1 MDQSMQPPKTL
12 RSDGLQAIKACAGWN
27 RRLASRRISRFLEK
41 RMIGSG
47 LTIAQF
53 GLMAQIAAASDDTLG
68 ALAERL
74 GLDQSSL
81 SRNLHALERD
91 GLVEIAVVER
101 DQRKRAVWLIE
112 NGARSPGS
120 GNAGLA
126 ARTRCALWAAAIRL
140 AKPAR

>member
-1 MDQSMQPPKTL
+1 MWRCQTVVRTVARLRGMEQPP
-12 RSDGLQAIKACAGWN
+12 
-27 RRLASRRISRFLEK
+27 RLPPHHSVFGK
-41 RMIGSG
+41 RMIRSG

-91 GLVEIAVVER
+91 GLVEIAVVEG
-101 DQRKRAVWLIE
+101 DLRKRAVWLTE
-112 NGARSPGS
+112 KGARRLERAVPVWRS
-120 GNAGLA
+120 GHTALA
-126 ARTRCALWAAAIRL
+126 ELLEPELARRL
-140 AKPAR
+140 AIASEALIG